1 MAADDAVVGMVEQML
16 KASQENL
23 DDSRTDFSHEAPAE
37 LSSLSLTQT
46 SSKWGVEEG
55 PVSAR
60 QQYTES
66 ISDMQKQVTQ
76 CNTDLIAFLSGVT
89 KTRENFS
96 ENELSSTEAVTYLTD
111 QILDSYDAA
120 SKVSATET
128 GAAMI
133 SQGMAQG
140 IVSFFSGKATVADIA
155 QQAGVTLPSGNT
167 TSAAAAPA
175 PSTAPTPQ
183 SQAAAFAAAGTQ
195 ILTGQGGPQAGTN
208 PWSTSQS
215 TPQVPPMLA
224 RPTPSSVPTTPA
236 WPTSSTPDDPFGV
249 NLPGPIDQNLYH

>member
-1 MAADDAVVGMVEQML
+1 MAANDAVVGMVGEML
-16 KASQENL
+16 KSSQENL
-23 DDSRTDFSHEAPAE
+23 DGSRNDFSHEAPAE
-37 LSSLSLTQT
+37 LASLSLTQT
-46 SSKWGVEEG
+46 SSKWGDEEG

-96 ENELSSTEAVTYLTD
+96 ENELSSTEAVTYLND
-111 QILDSYDAA
+111 QILDSYDEA
-120 SKVSATET
+120 SKVSVNQT
-128 GAAMI
+128 GSAAI
-133 SQGMAQG
+133 TQGMAQG
-140 IVSFFSGKATVADIA
+140 IVSFFSGRASVADIA
-155 QQAGVTLPSGNT
+155 QQTGVTLPSGDT

-175 PSTAPTPQ
+175 PSTAPTAQ

-224 RPTPSSVPTTPA
+224 RPTPSSAPTTPA
-236 WPTSSTPDDPFGV
+236 WQTSSTPDDPFGV

>member
-23 DDSRTDFSHEAPAE
+23 DDSRNDFSHETPAE

-66 ISDMQKQVTQ
+66 ISDMLKQVTQ
-76 CNTDLIAFLSGVT
+76 CNTDLIAFLCGVT

-128 GAAMI
+128 GAAAF
-133 SQGMAQG
+133 SQGIAQG
-140 IVSFFSGKATVADIA
+140 IVSFFSGTASVAD
-155 QQAGVTLPSGNT
+155 
-167 TSAAAAPA
+167 
-175 PSTAPTPQ
+175 
-183 SQAAAFAAAGTQ
+183 
-195 ILTGQGGPQAGTN
+195 
-208 PWSTSQS
+208 
-215 TPQVPPMLA
+215 LA
-224 RPTPSSVPTTPA
+224 
-236 WPTSSTPDDPFGV
+236 
-249 NLPGPIDQNLYH
+249 

>member
-23 DDSRTDFSHEAPAE
+23 DDSRNDFSHEAPAE

-96 ENELSSTEAVTYLTD
+96 ENELSSTEAVTYLTE

-175 PSTAPTPQ
+175 PSTAPTAQ

-195 ILTGQGGPQAGTN
+195 ILTGEGGPQAGVASSLGDATL
-208 PWSTSQS
+208 PPFLAPTWTGTPGEDSISTC
-215 TPQVPPMLA
+215 PA
-224 RPTPSSVPTTPA
+224 RPTLS
-236 WPTSSTPDDPFGV
+236 
-249 NLPGPIDQNLYH
+249 